1 MVSNRTGLPMTEPPP
16 SPRVDV
22 KTWIGV
28 LGIVAA
34 TILAVVCWR
43 AGTTTSDFGP
53 ILEGAPPFE
62 STHYDGLWISGAG
75 LSILVAGLMAID
87 VVRRVRVGFV
97 ASQ

>member
-1 MVSNRTGLPMTEPPP
+1 MPYHNPNSRSRRNVLRI
-16 SPRVDV
+16 V
-22 KTWIGV
+22 GV
-28 LGIVAA
+28 LVVLAVIAGVAFA

-97 ASQ
+97 ASR

>member
-1 MVSNRTGLPMTEPPP
+1 MYSVS
-16 SPRVDV
+16 SPQRF
-22 KTWIGV
+22 WRS
-28 LGIVAA
+28 
-34 TILAVVCWR
+34 CWR